1 MDSHIFKV
9 INDKKGQPKA
19 IVVASV
25 DPVNVNI
32 VSIGWSVKH
41 KNDKFFD
48 KELGLKIALNRSVLT
63 SESVPHSIYDEVASI
78 YHRSKSYFKN
88 KEILIPSGF

>member
-19 IVVASV
+19 IVVASI
-25 DPVNVNI
+25 DPVNPDT

-41 KNDKFFD
+41 KKDKFFD
-48 KELGLKIALNRSVLT
+48 KELGLKIALNRSVVT
-63 SESVPHSIYDEVASI
+63 GEQVPHSIYDEVASI

-88 KEILIPSGF
+88 KEILLPSTF